1 MPKYICYTQIE
12 KIYGFKKN
20 TLSKKYMK
28 GEFIECLKIGNKNYF
43 EVEKIE
49 EWIRSQTVVNTN

>member
-1 MPKYICYTQIE
+1 
-12 KIYGFKKN
+12 
-20 TLSKKYMK
+20 MK